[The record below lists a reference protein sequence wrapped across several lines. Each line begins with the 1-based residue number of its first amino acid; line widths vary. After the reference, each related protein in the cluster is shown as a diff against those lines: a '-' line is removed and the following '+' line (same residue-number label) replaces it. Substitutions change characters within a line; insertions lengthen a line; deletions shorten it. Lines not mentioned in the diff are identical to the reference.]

1 MRFRYAQL
9 LASTFGQAEM
19 SGVFGEL
26 LAIRNPTHSALK
38 PAAARRWSRPI
49 SVSLTGC
56 CWTRCGHTRC
66 LEIRLSEERVH
77 LHGDSAA
84 LNGVA
89 DMRASID
96 GTEWQLRNRYTN
108 GWAKS
113 DEGWWMIVWQST
125 AVPKAWLTIVRA
137 E

>member
-1 MRFRYAQL
+1 MVAAYFITLDRL
-9 LASTFGQAEM
+9 LLDA
-19 SGVFGEL
+19 L
-26 LAIRNPTHSALK
+26 PWTH
-38 PAAARRWSRPI
+38 AAARQDDKTSFLAGSR
-49 SVSLTGC
+49 G
-56 CWTRCGHTRC
+56 GHTRC

-96 GTEWQLRNRYTN
+96 GTERQLRNRYTN

-125 AVPKAWLTIVRA
+125 AVPNAWLTIVRA